1 MRRVNNRDEGYKKA
15 IKVAKRIGITILCCI
30 PIMIIFGYL
39 TRKVISS
46 DVVQVICFMIIM
58 GIAVAVEEVIVRA
71 KEKQKEQEIETKKDV
86 FK

>member
-58 GIAVAVEEVIVRA
+58 GIAVAVVEVIVRA
-71 KEKQKEQEIETKKDV
+71 KEKKQKEELETKRDV